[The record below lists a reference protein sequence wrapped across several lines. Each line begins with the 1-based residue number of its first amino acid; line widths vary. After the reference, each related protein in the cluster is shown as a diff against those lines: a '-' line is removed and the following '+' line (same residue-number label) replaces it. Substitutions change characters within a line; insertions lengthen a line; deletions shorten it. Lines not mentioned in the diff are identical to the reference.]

1 MINHWILG
9 LIALGSGLLLGELA
23 GRIARGTLSRPDRS
37 TEVKEMARAVGSV
50 VFWGCTAVGVFVA
63 VASASR
69 DTLAEVPDRVAAF
82 VPNLLVA
89 GLIVLAGWAIAVG
102 VSAAVGQSAL
112 RASGVRHRGLERSLR
127 VSLLGTAV
135 ALALGQLGV
144 DTTILALGLGV
155 VVGGPVLSLA
165 LLTAFGG
172 REVAGQ
178 LAAGRAL
185 RHQLKVDY
193 RIEYRSPVDGT
204 VAGRI
209 VAVHPVTV
217 EVATD
222 EGSHV
227 HLPLDLL
234 LRSPFVITPSRT
246 AAPSGVSHN

>member
-1 MINHWILG
+1 MINHWVLG

-37 TEVKEMARAVGSV
+37 TEVREMARAVGSV

-69 DTLAEVPDRVAAF
+69 DSLEEVPDRVARF

-112 RASGVRHRGLERSLR
+112 RASGVRHRGLERVLR
-127 VSLLGTAV
+127 VSLLGTAA

-155 VVGGPVLSLA
+155 VAGGPVLALS

-172 REVAGQ
+172 RGVATQ

-185 RHQLKVDY
+185 RQQLRVDY
-193 RIEYRSPVDGT
+193 MLEFVPVGGEA
-204 VAGRI
+204 VSGRI
-209 VAVHPVTV
+209 VAMHAVTV
-217 EVATD
+217 EVETVSGD
-222 EGSHV
+222 HV
-227 HLPLDLL
+227 HVPLDLL
-234 LRSPFVITPSRT
+234 LQSPFRT
-246 AAPSGVSHN
+246 APIRSATTGPGRN